1 MDYRLGDHDDS
12 SQSAVKHKIEHAS
25 CRYEFRIQ
33 LLDGF
38 RGGLERPDALW
49 SDTHTQMSSR
59 SEDLTIRIA
68 ADQSPRARNRR
79 RE

>member
-1 MDYRLGDHDDS
+1 MDGLGDHDDFITEPG
-12 SQSAVKHKIEHAS
+12 KHKIEHAS

-33 LLDGF
+33 PLDGF
-38 RGGLERPDALW
+38 RGRLERPDALW
-49 SDTHTQMSSR
+49 SDMHTQMSSR